1 MHLSSMGYILNY
13 QQLALSEYDFT
24 IGNLFEDLLDGIIL
38 CRVVHLLLSDTSII
52 LKVIAPSDTHKKKL
66 HNCTMA
72 IQYIKKAGVP
82 ISDADGVTISAE
94 DITNGDKELI
104 LSLLWNIF
112 IHMQV
117 DLNMPFMMALLLSKF
132 FDLQF
137 WIARCYP
144 C

>member
-1 MHLSSMGYILNY
+1 M
-13 QQLALSEYDFT
+13 
-24 IGNLFEDLLDGIIL
+24 
-38 CRVVHLLLSDTSII
+38 
-52 LKVIAPSDTHKKKL
+52 IAPSDTHKKKL